1 MTNDEHKQHVQ
12 QVKEKIIDGY
22 IFQCEVGFKSFYE
35 VNGDTTKIYEK
46 LRIVNPSPHMY
57 YLKFKDQKIIGA
69 SPELLFRLKNGEME
83 TYPLAGTTKRGR
95 ILERIPSL
103 HVNYSMTLKR
113 LQSITC
119 LLISIEMI
127 LEKLLSLEL

>member
-1 MTNDEHKQHVQ
+1 MYNKLKKKLLMAIYFNV
-12 QVKEKIIDGY
+12 I
-22 IFQCEVGFKSFYE
+22 GFKSFYE

-83 TYPLAGTTKRGR
+83 TYPLAGTTKRGKNSR
-95 ILERIPSL
+95 EIPSL
-103 HVNYSMTLKR
+103 RVNYSMILKR